1 MRKGRISINII
12 YDKEL
17 KKITGKYAERLS
29 IPSGLTS
36 LDFVNFL
43 LEKYSKIK
51 KIPPTRFGFERNSK
65 IPKASQVLEDGD
77 RYEFVVHDDNG
88 GYGSIELEKIENLFK
103 EAEKILGSQASRE
116 ELVDFV
122 SERVPRGELD
132 GLSELDMKVLQ
143 TVADAGEGGF
153 LVPAGSDEEVMT
165 WLDCAWKRTSCGK
178 DNCPICGKI
187 KRDKEKLVRE
197 GKNSDSIQSAL
208 DSFGANLAEAMALIQ
223 KDAEAMGI
231 DISNLDDVVAAPEVE
246 FFPLAVRVEKWYLN
260 IINLYNKKSARGAA
274 WLLTEEALDLNW
286 YAGTFNAKVYRQ
298 LCNKWYLDNEKNYGD
313 FDYSYTSQ
321 VLKEVSEIIDK
332 SFISLLPMVPDFK
345 SLHRDFY
352 LINKE
357 IQKL

>member
-1 MRKGRISINII
+1 MRKEKIAINII

-29 IPSGLTS
+29 IPSGSTS

-77 RYEFVVHDDNG
+77 RYKFVVHDDDG
-88 GYGSIELEKIENLFK
+88 GYGPAELEKIEDLFK
-103 EAEKILGSQASRE
+103 EAEKILGLQASRE

-122 SERVPRGELD
+122 SERVPRGEY
-132 GLSELDMKVLQ
+132 
-143 TVADAGEGGF
+143 
-153 LVPAGSDEEVMT
+153 EEIMT
-165 WLDCAWKRTSCGK
+165 WLDCAWKRIACGK
-178 DNCPICGKI
+178 DSCPICGKI
-187 KRDKEKLVRE
+187 KRDRERLVRE
-197 GKNSDSIQSAL
+197 GKNPDSIQSAFDNL
-208 DSFGANLAEAMALIQ
+208 GANLAEAMALIQ
-223 KDAEAMGI
+223 KDAEAMGMN
-231 DISNLDDVVAAPEVE
+231 ISNLEDIADAPEAK
-246 FFPLAVRVEKWYLN
+246 FFPLAVRAEKWYLS
-260 IINLYNKKSARGAA
+260 IMNLYNEKSTHGTI

-298 LCNKWYLDNEKNYGD
+298 LCNKWYLDNKKDYSN
-313 FDYSYTSQ
+313 FDYNYTSR

-332 SFISLLPMVPDFK
+332 SFTSLLPTVSDFK

-357 IQKL
+357 VQKL